1 MTAAR
6 RRTREEREP
15 QILAAARELLETRG
29 LVGTSVAE
37 VAARVG
43 VSEATV
49 FNYFPTR
56 RDLMFRVISD
66 WMTPVI
72 DRLETDLHRI
82 EGVRAR
88 LGFLVER
95 HFRDMAAVPGMHRLI
110 YRELHWEDYYGTT
123 LHALNQRYSGLIVW
137 IVNEGKRGGTLVDE
151 ADPELVRDMIFGAL
165 HHIGWRTLMNDRSL
179 DIVAATDGIVDQ
191 ILRGIARQSLRAI

>member
-1 MTAAR
+1 MTVAR
-6 RRTREEREP
+6 RRTREQREP
-15 QILAAARELLETRG
+15 EILAAARELLETRG

-72 DRLETDLHRI
+72 DRLETDLRRI

-95 HFRDMAAVPGMHRLI
+95 HFRDMAAAPGMHRLI
-110 YRELHWEDYYGTT
+110 YRELHWDDYYGTT
-123 LHALNQRYSGLIVW
+123 LHGLNQRYSGLIVW
-137 IVNEGKRGGTLVDE
+137 IVNEGKRSGTLVDE

-165 HHIGWRTLMNDRSL
+165 HHVGWRTLMNDRPL
-179 DIVAATDGIVDQ
+179 DFVAATDGIINQ
-191 ILRGIARQSLRAI
+191 ILRGISRQTLRAL